1 MTQSHKEKK
10 HCDSATLCLCDLN
23 KFEKIKITNI
33 KMNITV
39 YHISSAEVK
48 KPSVDV
54 NGENLGFGKGFYLT
68 NSKIEAESL
77 AGKMGDNAVISVYEF
92 NYFKTKNVG
101 YRFNEF
107 ETYNKEWLNFV
118 VDCRKGKDVAA
129 DYDIVIA
136 GGIYDE
142 IADIVNDY
150 EKNNITAD
158 EAVEQL
164 RYKDVKFQIC
174 ILNQEIID
182 FNLEFIDII
191 RD

>member
-1 MTQSHKEKK
+1 
-10 HCDSATLCLCDLN
+10 
-23 KFEKIKITNI
+23 
-33 KMNITV
+33 MNITV
-39 YHISSAEVK
+39 YHVSNEEIK

-68 NSKIEAESL
+68 NSKIEAEAL
-77 AGKMGDNAVISVYEF
+77 ARKRSDKAVINVYEF

-107 ETYNKEWLNFV
+107 ETYNSEWLNFV
-118 VDCRKGKDVAA
+118 VDCRKGKDVAT

-142 IADIVNDY
+142 IADIVSDY
-150 EKNNITAD
+150 ENNNITAE

-182 FNLEFIDII
+182 YNLEFMELLTVGY
-191 RD
+191 

>member
-1 MTQSHKEKK
+1 
-10 HCDSATLCLCDLN
+10 
-23 KFEKIKITNI
+23 
-33 KMNITV
+33 MNITV
-39 YHISSAEVK
+39 YHVSNEEIK

-54 NGENLGFGKGFYLT
+54 NAENLGFGKGFYLT
-68 NSKIEAESL
+68 NSKIEAENL
-77 AGKMGDNAVISVYEF
+77 ARKKSDEAVINVYEF
-92 NYFKTKNVG
+92 KYFKTKNVG

-118 VDCRKGKDVAA
+118 VDCRKGKDISA

-142 IADIVNDY
+142 IADIVSDY
-150 EKNNITAD
+150 EKNDITAE

-182 FNLEFIDII
+182 FNLEFVDLM
-191 RD
+191 

>member
-1 MTQSHKEKK
+1 
-10 HCDSATLCLCDLN
+10 
-23 KFEKIKITNI
+23 
-33 KMNITV
+33 MNITV
-39 YHISSAEVK
+39 YHVSCAEVK
-48 KPSVDV
+48 KPSVDA
-54 NGENLGFGKGFYLT
+54 NGENLGFGQGFYLT
-68 NSKIEAESL
+68 NSKIEAEAKKTADKS
-77 AGKMGDNAVISVYEF
+77 VISVYEF

-136 GGIYDE
+136 GGLDNE
-142 IADIVNDY
+142 IADIVADY
-150 EKNNITAD
+150 ENNNITAE
-158 EAVEQL
+158 EAVGQL

-182 FNLEFIDII
+182 FNLEFIELLTINH
-191 RD
+191 

>member
-1 MTQSHKEKK
+1 
-10 HCDSATLCLCDLN
+10 
-23 KFEKIKITNI
+23 
-33 KMNITV
+33 MNITV
-39 YHISSAEVK
+39 YHVSNEEIK

-68 NSKIEAESL
+68 NSKIEAEAL
-77 AGKMGDNAVISVYEF
+77 ARKMSDKNVISVYEF

-118 VDCRKGKDVAA
+118 VDCRKGKDIAA

-142 IADIVNDY
+142 IADIVSDY

-191 RD
+191 RN

>member
-1 MTQSHKEKK
+1 
-10 HCDSATLCLCDLN
+10 
-23 KFEKIKITNI
+23 
-33 KMNITV
+33 MNITV
-39 YHISSAEVK
+39 YHVSNEEIK

-54 NGENLGFGKGFYLT
+54 NAENLGFGKGFYLT
-68 NSKIEAESL
+68 NSKIEAEAL
-77 AGKMGDNAVISVYEF
+77 ARKMADDAIINVYEF

-118 VDCRKGKDVAA
+118 VDCRKGKDISA

-142 IADIVNDY
+142 IADIVSDY
-150 EKNNITAD
+150 ENNNITA
-158 EAVEQL
+158 EQAVELL

-182 FNLEFIDII
+182 FNLEFVE
-191 RD
+191 

>member
-1 MTQSHKEKK
+1 
-10 HCDSATLCLCDLN
+10 
-23 KFEKIKITNI
+23 
-33 KMNITV
+33 MNITV
-39 YHISSAEVK
+39 YHVSCAEVK
-48 KPSVDV
+48 NPSVDA
-54 NGENLGFGKGFYLT
+54 NGENLGFGQGFYLT
-68 NSKIEAESL
+68 NSKVEAETKRTADKS
-77 AGKMGDNAVISVYEF
+77 VISVYEF

-118 VDCRKGKDVAA
+118 VDCRKGKDVTA

-136 GGIYDE
+136 GGLDNE
-142 IADIVNDY
+142 IADIVADY
-150 EKNNITAD
+150 ENNNITAE

-182 FNLEFIDII
+182 FNLEFVEFFEV
-191 RD
+191 

>member
-1 MTQSHKEKK
+1 
-10 HCDSATLCLCDLN
+10 
-23 KFEKIKITNI
+23 
-33 KMNITV
+33 MNITV
-39 YHISSAEVK
+39 YHVSNEAIK

-68 NSKIEAESL
+68 NSKIEAEAM
-77 AGKMGDNAVISVYEF
+77 AGKMSDNAIINVYEF

-118 VDCRKGKDVAA
+118 VDCRKGKDVSA

-136 GGIYDE
+136 GGIYD
-142 IADIVNDY
+142 DIEDIISDY
-150 EKNNITAD
+150 EKNNITV
-158 EAVEQL
+158 EQAVEQL
-164 RYKDVKFQIC
+164 KYKDVKFQIC

-182 FNLEFIDII
+182 FNLEFVELLTVDY
-191 RD
+191 

>member
-1 MTQSHKEKK
+1 
-10 HCDSATLCLCDLN
+10 
-23 KFEKIKITNI
+23 
-33 KMNITV
+33 MNITV
-39 YHISSAEVK
+39 YHVSTEEIK

-68 NSKIEAESL
+68 NSKIEAEAL
-77 AGKMGDNAVISVYEF
+77 AKKTADKNLISVYEF

-107 ETYNKEWLNFV
+107 ETYNSEWLNFV

-136 GGIYDE
+136 GAIYDE

-150 EKNNITAD
+150 EKNIITAE

-182 FNLEFIDII
+182 FNLEFVELLTISH
-191 RD
+191 

>member
-1 MTQSHKEKK
+1 
-10 HCDSATLCLCDLN
+10 
-23 KFEKIKITNI
+23 
-33 KMNITV
+33 MNITV
-39 YHISSAEVK
+39 YHSSDIEIK
-48 KPSVDV
+48 KPSVDA

-68 NSKIEAESL
+68 NSRE
-77 AGKMGDNAVISVYEF
+77 NAVSSGKAIVNVYEF

-107 ETYNKEWLNFV
+107 ETYNTEWLKFI
-118 VDCRKGKDVAA
+118 VDCRKGKDVSA

-136 GGIYDE
+136 GGMDDE
-142 IADIVNDY
+142 ILAVVEDY
-150 EKNNITAD
+150 EKGNITAE

-182 FNLEFIDII
+182 FNLEFIETINY
-191 RD
+191 

>member
-1 MTQSHKEKK
+1 
-10 HCDSATLCLCDLN
+10 
-23 KFEKIKITNI
+23 
-33 KMNITV
+33 MNITV
-39 YHISSAEVK
+39 YHVSNEEIK

-68 NSKIEAESL
+68 NSKIEAEAM
-77 AGKMGDNAVISVYEF
+77 AGKISDKAIVSVYEF

-118 VDCRKGKDVAA
+118 LDCRNGKDITA

-142 IADIVNDY
+142 IADIVSDY
-150 EKNNITAD
+150 ENNNITAD

-182 FNLEFIDII
+182 FNLEFVDLM
-191 RD
+191 

>member
-1 MTQSHKEKK
+1 
-10 HCDSATLCLCDLN
+10 
-23 KFEKIKITNI
+23 
-33 KMNITV
+33 MNITV
-39 YHISSAEVK
+39 YHVSTEEIK

-54 NGENLGFGKGFYLT
+54 NAENLGFGKGFYLT
-68 NSKIEAESL
+68 NSKIEAEAL
-77 AGKMGDNAVISVYEF
+77 AKKTADNAIVNVYEF

-118 VDCRKGKDVAA
+118 VDCRNGKDITA

-142 IADIVNDY
+142 IADIVSDY
-150 EKNNITAD
+150 ENNNITAE
-158 EAVEQL
+158 EAVELL

-182 FNLEFIDII
+182 FNLEFI
-191 RD
+191 

>member
-1 MTQSHKEKK
+1 
-10 HCDSATLCLCDLN
+10 
-23 KFEKIKITNI
+23 
-33 KMNITV
+33 MNITV
-39 YHISSAEVK
+39 YHVSTEEIK

-54 NGENLGFGKGFYLT
+54 NAENLGFGKGFYLT
-68 NSKIEAESL
+68 NSKIEAEAL
-77 AGKMGDNAVISVYEF
+77 ARKISDKAIVSVYEF

-142 IADIVNDY
+142 IADVVNDY
-150 EKNNITAD
+150 EKNIITA
-158 EAVEQL
+158 EQAIEQL

-182 FNLEFIDII
+182 FNLEFVDVMEN
-191 RD
+191 

>member
-1 MTQSHKEKK
+1 
-10 HCDSATLCLCDLN
+10 
-23 KFEKIKITNI
+23 
-33 KMNITV
+33 MNITV
-39 YHISSAEVK
+39 YHVSCAEVK
-48 KPSVDV
+48 NPSVDA

-68 NSKIEAESL
+68 NSKIEAEAL
-77 AGKMGDNAVISVYEF
+77 ARKTADKSVINVYEF

-107 ETYNKEWLNFV
+107 ETYNKEWLKFV
-118 VDCRKGKDVAA
+118 VDCRKGKDVTA

-136 GGIYDE
+136 GGVNDE
-142 IADIVNDY
+142 IADIVADY
-150 EKNNITAD
+150 ENNSITEE

-182 FNLEFIDII
+182 FNLEFVEFFEV
-191 RD
+191 

>member
-1 MTQSHKEKK
+1 
-10 HCDSATLCLCDLN
+10 
-23 KFEKIKITNI
+23 
-33 KMNITV
+33 MNITV
-39 YHISSAEVK
+39 YHVSCAEVK

-77 AGKMGDNAVISVYEF
+77 ARKMGDNAVISVYEF

-118 VDCRKGKDVAA
+118 VDCRKGKDVTA

-136 GGIYDE
+136 GGVNDQ
-142 IADIVNDY
+142 IVNIVEDY
-150 EKNNITAD
+150 ENNNITAE

-164 RYKDVKFQIC
+164 RYNDVKFQIC

-182 FNLEFIDII
+182 FNLEFVEFFEV
-191 RD
+191 

>member
-1 MTQSHKEKK
+1 
-10 HCDSATLCLCDLN
+10 
-23 KFEKIKITNI
+23 
-33 KMNITV
+33 MNITV
-39 YHISSAEVK
+39 YHVSTAEIK

-68 NSKIEAESL
+68 NSKIEAEAM
-77 AGKMGDNAVISVYEF
+77 AGKMSDNAIINVYEF

-118 VDCRKGKDVAA
+118 VDCRNGKDISA

-142 IADIVNDY
+142 IADIVSDY
-150 EKNNITAD
+150 ENNNITAE

-182 FNLEFIDII
+182 FNLEFMELLTIGY
-191 RD
+191 

>member
-1 MTQSHKEKK
+1 
-10 HCDSATLCLCDLN
+10 
-23 KFEKIKITNI
+23 
-33 KMNITV
+33 MNITV
-39 YHISSAEVK
+39 YHVSNEEIK

-68 NSKIEAESL
+68 NSKIEAD
-77 AGKMGDNAVISVYEF
+77 AMARKMADDAIINVYEF

-107 ETYNKEWLNFV
+107 ETYNSEWLNFV
-118 VDCRKGKDVAA
+118 VDCRKGKDVAT

-142 IADIVNDY
+142 IAGIVSDY
-150 EKNNITAD
+150 EKNNITV
-158 EAVEQL
+158 EQAVEQL

-182 FNLEFIDII
+182 FNLEFMELLTVGY
-191 RD
+191 

>member
-1 MTQSHKEKK
+1 
-10 HCDSATLCLCDLN
+10 
-23 KFEKIKITNI
+23 
-33 KMNITV
+33 MNITV
-39 YHISSAEVK
+39 YHVSNEEIK

-68 NSKIEAESL
+68 NSKIEAEAL
-77 AGKMGDNAVISVYEF
+77 ARKISDKAIVSIYEF

-136 GGIYDE
+136 GGIYEE

-150 EKNNITAD
+150 EKNIITA
-158 EAVEQL
+158 EQAIEQL

-182 FNLEFIDII
+182 FNLEFVDVMEN
-191 RD
+191 

>member
-1 MTQSHKEKK
+1 
-10 HCDSATLCLCDLN
+10 
-23 KFEKIKITNI
+23 
-33 KMNITV
+33 MNITV
-39 YHISSAEVK
+39 YHVSFAEVK

-68 NSKIEAESL
+68 NSKVEAESL
-77 AGKMGDNAVISVYEF
+77 ARKTADKNVINVYEF

-118 VDCRKGKDVAA
+118 VACRKGKDVAA

-136 GGIYDE
+136 GGIYD
-142 IADIVNDY
+142 DIEDVIINY
-150 EKNNITAD
+150 EKNIITA
-158 EAVEQL
+158 EQAVEQL

-182 FNLEFIDII
+182 FNLEFVELLTVDY
-191 RD
+191 

>member
-1 MTQSHKEKK
+1 
-10 HCDSATLCLCDLN
+10 
-23 KFEKIKITNI
+23 
-33 KMNITV
+33 MNITV
-39 YHISSAEVK
+39 YHVSNEEIK

-68 NSKIEAESL
+68 NSKIEAEAM
-77 AGKMGDNAVISVYEF
+77 AGKMSDNAIINVYEF

-118 VDCRKGKDVAA
+118 VDCRKGKDVSA

-142 IADIVNDY
+142 IAGIVSDY
-150 EKNNITAD
+150 EKNNITV
-158 EAVEQL
+158 EQAVEQL

-182 FNLEFIDII
+182 FNLEFMELLTIDY
-191 RD
+191 

>member
-1 MTQSHKEKK
+1 
-10 HCDSATLCLCDLN
+10 
-23 KFEKIKITNI
+23 
-33 KMNITV
+33 MNITV
-39 YHISSAEVK
+39 YHASCAEVK
-48 KPSVDV
+48 NPSVDV

-68 NSKIEAESL
+68 NSKAEAE
-77 AGKMGDNAVISVYEF
+77 AWARKIAAENGEGANPIISVYEF

-118 VDCRKGKDVAA
+118 VDCRKGKDVTA

-136 GGIYDE
+136 GGVNDQ
-142 IADIVNDY
+142 IVNIVEDY
-150 EKNNITAD
+150 ENNNITAE

-182 FNLEFIDII
+182 FNLEFVDAI
-191 RD
+191 RNE

>member
-1 MTQSHKEKK
+1 
-10 HCDSATLCLCDLN
+10 
-23 KFEKIKITNI
+23 
-33 KMNITV
+33 MNITV
-39 YHISSAEVK
+39 YHVSCAEVK
-48 KPSVDV
+48 NPSVDA

-68 NSKIEAESL
+68 NSKVEAEAL
-77 AGKMGDNAVISVYEF
+77 ARKTADKPVINVYEF

-107 ETYNKEWLNFV
+107 ETYNKEWLKFV
-118 VDCRKGKDVAA
+118 VDCRKGKDVTA

-136 GGIYDE
+136 GGVNDE
-142 IADIVNDY
+142 IADIVADY
-150 EKNNITAD
+150 ENNSITEE

-182 FNLEFIDII
+182 FNLEFVEFFEV
-191 RD
+191 

>member
-1 MTQSHKEKK
+1 
-10 HCDSATLCLCDLN
+10 
-23 KFEKIKITNI
+23 
-33 KMNITV
+33 MNITV
-39 YHISSAEVK
+39 YHVSCAEVK

-68 NSKIEAESL
+68 NSKIEAEAM
-77 AGKMGDNAVISVYEF
+77 AGKMSDNAIINVYEF

-118 VDCRKGKDVAA
+118 VDCRKGKDVAV

-150 EKNNITAD
+150 EKKIITAE

-182 FNLEFIDII
+182 FNLEFVELLTINY
-191 RD
+191 

>member
-1 MTQSHKEKK
+1 
-10 HCDSATLCLCDLN
+10 
-23 KFEKIKITNI
+23 
-33 KMNITV
+33 MNITV
-39 YHISSAEVK
+39 YNVSCEEVK
-48 KPSVDV
+48 NPSVDA

-68 NSKIEAESL
+68 NSKVEAEAL
-77 AGKMGDNAVISVYEF
+77 ARKTADKSVISVYEF

-107 ETYNKEWLNFV
+107 ETYNKEWLKFV
-118 VDCRKGKDVAA
+118 VDCRKGKDVTA

-136 GGIYDE
+136 GGLDNE
-142 IADIVNDY
+142 IADIVADY
-150 EKNNITAD
+150 ESNNITEE

-182 FNLEFIDII
+182 FNLEFVEFFEV
-191 RD
+191 

>member
-1 MTQSHKEKK
+1 
-10 HCDSATLCLCDLN
+10 
-23 KFEKIKITNI
+23 
-33 KMNITV
+33 MNITV
-39 YHISSAEVK
+39 YHVSNEEIK

-68 NSKIEAESL
+68 NSKIEAEAM
-77 AGKMGDNAVISVYEF
+77 AGKMSDNAIINVYEF

-118 VDCRKGKDVAA
+118 VDCRKGKDVAT

-136 GGIYDE
+136 GGIYD
-142 IADIVNDY
+142 DIEDIISDY
-150 EKNNITAD
+150 EKNNITV
-158 EAVEQL
+158 EQAVEQL

-182 FNLEFIDII
+182 FNLEFVELLTIGY
-191 RD
+191 

>member
-1 MTQSHKEKK
+1 
-10 HCDSATLCLCDLN
+10 
-23 KFEKIKITNI
+23 
-33 KMNITV
+33 MNITV
-39 YHISSAEVK
+39 YHVSCEEIK

-54 NGENLGFGKGFYLT
+54 NGVNLGFGKGFYLT
-68 NSKIEAESL
+68 NSKIEAEAL
-77 AGKMGDNAVISVYEF
+77 ARKTADKNLISVYEF

-107 ETYNKEWLNFV
+107 ETYNSEWLNFV

-136 GGIYDE
+136 GAIYDE

-150 EKNNITAD
+150 EKNIISAE

-182 FNLEFIDII
+182 FNLEFVELLTISH
-191 RD
+191 

>member
-1 MTQSHKEKK
+1 
-10 HCDSATLCLCDLN
+10 
-23 KFEKIKITNI
+23 
-33 KMNITV
+33 MNITV
-39 YHISSAEVK
+39 YHVSTEEIK

-54 NGENLGFGKGFYLT
+54 NAENLGFGKGFYLT
-68 NSKIEAESL
+68 NSKIEAEAM
-77 AGKMGDNAVISVYEF
+77 AGKMSDNAIINVYEF

-118 VDCRKGKDVAA
+118 VDCRNGKDISA

-142 IADIVNDY
+142 IADIVSDY
-150 EKNNITAD
+150 EKNIITAE

-182 FNLEFIDII
+182 FNLDFVETM
-191 RD
+191 

>member
-1 MTQSHKEKK
+1 
-10 HCDSATLCLCDLN
+10 
-23 KFEKIKITNI
+23 
-33 KMNITV
+33 MNITV
-39 YHISSAEVK
+39 YHSSDIEIK
-48 KPSVDV
+48 EPSVVV

-68 NSKIEAESL
+68 NSRE
-77 AGKMGDNAVISVYEF
+77 NAVSSGKAIVNVYEF

-118 VDCRKGKDVAA
+118 VDCRKGKDVTA

-136 GGIYDE
+136 GGMDNE
-142 IADIVNDY
+142 IVAIVEDY
-150 EKNNITAD
+150 EKGNITAD

-182 FNLEFIDII
+182 FNLEFAESFEV
-191 RD
+191 

>member
-1 MTQSHKEKK
+1 
-10 HCDSATLCLCDLN
+10 
-23 KFEKIKITNI
+23 
-33 KMNITV
+33 MNITV
-39 YHISSAEVK
+39 YHVSTAEIK

-68 NSKIEAESL
+68 NSKIEAEAM
-77 AGKMGDNAVISVYEF
+77 AGKMSDNAIINVYEF

-118 VDCRKGKDVAA
+118 VDCRKGKDVSA

-136 GGIYDE
+136 GGIYD
-142 IADIVNDY
+142 DIEDIISDY
-150 EKNNITAD
+150 EKNNITV
-158 EAVEQL
+158 EQAVEQL

-182 FNLEFIDII
+182 FNLEFVDLM
-191 RD
+191 

>member
-1 MTQSHKEKK
+1 KK
-10 HCDSATLCLCDLN
+10 SD
-23 KFEKIKITNI
+23 K
-33 KMNITV
+33 
-39 YHISSAEVK
+39 
-48 KPSVDV
+48 
-54 NGENLGFGKGFYLT
+54 
-68 NSKIEAESL
+68 
-77 AGKMGDNAVISVYEF
+77 AVINVYEF

-142 IADIVNDY
+142 IADIVSDY
-150 EKNNITAD
+150 EKNIITAN
-158 EAVEQL
+158 EAVEKL

-182 FNLEFIDII
+182 FNLEFVEIM
-191 RD
+191 

>member
-1 MTQSHKEKK
+1 
-10 HCDSATLCLCDLN
+10 
-23 KFEKIKITNI
+23 
-33 KMNITV
+33 MNITV
-39 YHISSAEVK
+39 YHVSNEEIR

-68 NSKIEAESL
+68 NSKIEAEAL
-77 AGKMGDNAVISVYEF
+77 ARKMSDKNVISVYEF

-118 VDCRKGKDVAA
+118 VDCRKGEDIAA

-142 IADIVNDY
+142 IADIVSDY
-150 EKNNITAD
+150 EKNNITAE

-182 FNLEFIDII
+182 FNLEFMDVMEN
-191 RD
+191 